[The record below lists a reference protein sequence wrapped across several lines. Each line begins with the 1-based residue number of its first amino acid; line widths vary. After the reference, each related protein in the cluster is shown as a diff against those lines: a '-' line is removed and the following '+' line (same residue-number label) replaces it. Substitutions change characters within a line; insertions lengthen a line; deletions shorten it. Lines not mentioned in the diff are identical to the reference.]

1 MRRLA
6 VGLTLLCGWA
16 GCGGEKYEPREG
28 PRLSASERDG
38 RFRYEHLLGENVC
51 QPDAAGAD
59 LRRQARREARALARL
74 VRSKPNALIKVE
86 VTSSDQDIPPR
97 DMTLREY
104 AAHSREE
111 LLGPKV
117 PGAEVDRDCE
127 ERYARFFD
135 RLAR

>member
-16 GCGGEKYEPREG
+16 GCGGEEYEPREG
-28 PRLSASERDG
+28 PRLSASEREG
-38 RFRYEHLLGENVC
+38 RFRYEHSVGENVC
-51 QPDAAGAD
+51 LPNGGD

-86 VTSSDQDIPPR
+86 VASSDQDVPPR

-104 AAHSREE
+104 AAHSGDE
-111 LLGPKV
+111 LRGPKV
-117 PGAEVDRDCE
+117 PGAEVDRECE